1 MSCTRIFHL
10 LTTTTLIFVPTLLSA
25 AHAAPKPH
33 MSPGKTVS
41 SDTQNVKMV
50 AYDAKDKRYYSVAW
64 AKAHGMHDKGGDP
77 LTIVPFSSLPKDAK
91 ESKAMLGAKI

>member
-1 MSCTRIFHL
+1 MNKVCLF
-10 LTTTTLIFVPTLLSA
+10 TLFLLSLSS
-25 AHAAPKPH
+25 AHATPATHPAPRKL
-33 MSPGKTVS
+33 
-41 SDTQNVKMV
+41 V